1 VKFADESRVPHMGTR
16 SVQKYDA
23 SCRTVQWC
31 RDFCKR
37 GVEGRKWNE
46 KFSDLHRA
54 FRDFSDV
61 LAGRLS
67 GFSHRLRNDP
77 SAFGFRAGLSGASLH
92 AP

>member
-1 VKFADESRVPHMGTR
+1 MSWFAPLKLHSDCALNVRQQFRVR
-16 SVQKYDA
+16 
-23 SCRTVQWC
+23 R
-31 RDFCKR
+31 
-37 GVEGRKWNE
+37 

-54 FRDFSDV
+54 FRDSGCV

-67 GFSHRLRNDP
+67 GFSRGLRNDP